1 VTAHSGRLEDHTAAE
16 LLRTLARTS
25 ATGKLTLT
33 RRDRHAIL
41 VFRSGRIIY
50 AASSAMR
57 ETFGNILVLRG
68 LVTEAD
74 LLEALERQ
82 HQAEAPVRL
91 GNVLVE
97 MGKVDEKALREVMR
111 RQTEDVIAELARWK
125 GGFFRF
131 DPLAVAE
138 GGEVEVDVKDFVLA
152 DGFSAQEMLGDTTP
166 PALDPVGPLARG
178 GVAAA
183 TLEEIVPLMSSPTV
197 TAEVTL
203 RLMRFASQILS
214 RGVLFVVRDEEL
226 RGMGQFGVEVPG
238 HLPADQVRETVVPL
252 GEPSVFR
259 DAVDRRETRVGPLA
273 DSRWNRHLV
282 HRLGGQEPAEA
293 VVIPMVVGG
302 TVAIV
307 FYGDN
312 LPDNRPIGPV
322 DNLEFMMAEAGVA
335 LERALVNSRERSLEQ
350 MRKA

>member
-1 VTAHSGRLEDHTAAE
+1 VTPLSGRLEDQTAAE
-16 LLRTLARTS
+16 LLRTLARS
-25 ATGKLTLT
+25 AATGKLTLT

-68 LVTEAD
+68 LVSEAD
-74 LLEALERQ
+74 LMEALERQ
-82 HQAEAPVRL
+82 TRARTPVRL

-111 RQTEDVIAELARWK
+111 HQTEDVIAELSRWK

-131 DPLAVAE
+131 DPVVVAP
-138 GGEVEVDVKDFVLA
+138 GGEVEVDIKDFLLS
-152 DGFSAQEMLGDTTP
+152 DGFSPQEMLGDTAP
-166 PALDPVGPLARG
+166 PVLSAPGSAGEEP
-178 GVAAA
+178 AAA
-183 TLEEIVPLMSSPTV
+183 LLQDIVPLLSSPTV
-197 TAEVTL
+197 TAEITL
-203 RLMRFASQILS
+203 RLMRYASQILS

-226 RGMGQFGVEVPG
+226 SGMGQFGVEIPG

-252 GEPSVFR
+252 GEPSLLR
-259 DAVDRRETRVGPLA
+259 DAVERRETRLGPLE
-273 DSRWNRHLV
+273 DTRWNRHLV

-293 VVIPMVVGG
+293 VAVPMIVAG

-322 DNLEFMMAEAGVA
+322 DQLEFMIAEAGVA
-335 LERALVNSRERSLEQ
+335 LERALLESRERSLAQ
-350 MRKA
+350 MRKP

>member
-1 VTAHSGRLEDHTAAE
+1 VTPLSGRLEDQTAAE
-16 LLRTLARTS
+16 LLRTLARS
-25 ATGKLTLT
+25 AATGKLTLT

-50 AASSAMR
+50 AGSSAMR

-68 LVTEAD
+68 LVSEAD
-74 LLEALERQ
+74 LMEALERQ
-82 HQAEAPVRL
+82 NRAEDPVRL

-111 RQTEDVIAELARWK
+111 HQTEEVIAELARWK

-131 DPLAVAE
+131 DPVPVAQ
-138 GGEVEVDVKDFVLA
+138 GGEIEVEVKDFILA
-152 DGFSAQEMLGDTTP
+152 DGFSAQEMLGDTAP
-166 PALDPVGPLARG
+166 PVQNSVTAGEEGAPT
-178 GVAAA
+178 
-183 TLEEIVPLMSSPTV
+183 TLEDIVPLLSSPTV

-203 RLMRFASQILS
+203 RLMRYASQILS
-214 RGVLFVVRDEEL
+214 RGVLFVVRDDEL
-226 RGMGQFGVEVPG
+226 RGMGQFGVEIPG
-238 HLPADQVRETVVPL
+238 HLPADQVRETIVPL
-252 GEPSVFR
+252 GEPSVLR
-259 DAVDRRETRVGPLA
+259 DAVDRRETRLGPLE

-293 VVIPMVVGG
+293 VAIPMIVAG

-312 LPDNRPIGPV
+312 IPDNRPIGPV

-350 MRKA
+350 LRKA